1 MNTVHKMNAVQVPL
15 KRLSAI
21 LCLAGLAWTAGA
33 AHAADTSSSAQS
45 QHQQDVA
52 TCKSGAS
59 GQPLET
65 CLREAAAARQE
76 RERQSLT
83 AESPEQLRQNELARC
98 NRLPESQ
105 RATCVAKMTSPTN
118 VQGSV
123 QGGGVLRKK
132 EIQVPA
138 TPATPSG
145 AASAPTPGPTPGPT
159 PAPAR

>member
-15 KRLSAI
+15 KRVSAI
-21 LCLAGLAWTAGA
+21 LCVAGMTWAPGA
-33 AHAADTSSSAQS
+33 AYAADTSATSQA

-76 RERQSLT
+76 RDRQNLS

-138 TPATPSG
+138 TPANPATP
-145 AASAPTPGPTPGPT
+145 ASTA

>member
-1 MNTVHKMNAVQVPL
+1 MNAAHKMNAVQVSL
-15 KRLSAI
+15 KSFSAI

-33 AHAADTSSSAQS
+33 AHAADTSATSQA

-76 RERQSLT
+76 RDRQNLN
-83 AESPEQLRQNELARC
+83 AQSPEQLRQNELARC

-105 RATCVAKMTSPTN
+105 RQTCVAKMTSPTN

-138 TPATPSG
+138 TPATPANP
-145 AASAPTPGPTPGPT
+145 AAPAGSA

>member
-1 MNTVHKMNAVQVPL
+1 MNTVHPMNAVQVPL
-15 KRLSAI
+15 KSLAAI
-21 LCLAGLAWTAGA
+21 LCLAGLMWTAGA
-33 AHAADTSSSAQS
+33 ARAADTASTSQS

-76 RERQSLT
+76 RDRQNLR
-83 AESPEQLRQNELARC
+83 EDSPEQLRQNELARC

-105 RATCVAKMTSPTN
+105 RQTCVAKMTSPTN

-123 QGGGVLRKK
+123 QGGGVLRQK

-138 TPATPSG
+138 TPNAPSG
-145 AASAPTPGPTPGPT
+145 TAPTPMPTPP
-159 PAPAR
+159 R

>member
-15 KRLSAI
+15 KRLFAI
-21 LCLAGLAWTAGA
+21 LCVAGLAWAAGA
-33 AHAADTSSSAQS
+33 AQAADTSSSAQS
-45 QHQQDVA
+45 QHQQDIA

-65 CLREAAAARQE
+65 CLREAGAARQE
-76 RERQSLT
+76 RERQNLS

-105 RATCVAKMTSPTN
+105 RATCVAKMTSPTD

-138 TPATPSG
+138 TPANP
-145 AASAPTPGPTPGPT
+145 AAPASSAPTPP
-159 PAPAR
+159 R